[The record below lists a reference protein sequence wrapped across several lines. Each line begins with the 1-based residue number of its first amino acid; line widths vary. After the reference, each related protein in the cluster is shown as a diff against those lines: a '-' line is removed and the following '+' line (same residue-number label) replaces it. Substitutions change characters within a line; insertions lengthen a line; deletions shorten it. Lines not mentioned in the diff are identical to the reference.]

1 MLIIIWIL
9 LIACGILFPRSKIL
23 LWFMLSFMI
32 VSIGCRTQGADY
44 ISYSLEFQWAA
55 TQKLTDVSY
64 PGFVL
69 VAKIA
74 HQYGLSFESFVFTV
88 ATFSCVLFYIGIKRL
103 TSNEN
108 LLMALFFIY
117 PFSHELI
124 QMRTFLADSIIIS
137 ILPGILN
144 CTHQL
149 KDKIIKTVILVLIGS
164 IATSFHFEVIFS
176 ILFLIITLWVP
187 QKIEK
192 KCVPLVTIILFMLA
206 ICNVFPKLFG
216 RTNPMAAQWLSA
228 RTGFGIVTPIFIT
241 LLILYLNHIAST
253 RLYRVETNDT
263 KRCFYSNCNRF
274 GLCGA
279 LLIPFFTYDI
289 TFNRVW
295 RILLVVLYSMLSDV
309 SKEKMSKKSWLTYII
324 LTAFLLLGLFVYE
337 NSFSIIYEA
346 FKNNS
351 IFGFLSVV
359 G

>member
-228 RTGFGIVTPIFIT
+228 RTGF
-241 LLILYLNHIAST
+241 
-253 RLYRVETNDT
+253 
-263 KRCFYSNCNRF
+263 
-274 GLCGA
+274 
-279 LLIPFFTYDI
+279 
-289 TFNRVW
+289 
-295 RILLVVLYSMLSDV
+295 
-309 SKEKMSKKSWLTYII
+309 
-324 LTAFLLLGLFVYE
+324 
-337 NSFSIIYEA
+337 
-346 FKNNS
+346 
-351 IFGFLSVV
+351 
-359 G
+359 

>member
-23 LWFMLSFMI
+23 SWFMLSFMI

-69 VAKIA
+69 AAKIA
-74 HQYGLSFESFVFTV
+74 HQCGLSFESFVFT
-88 ATFSCVLFYIGIKRL
+88 ATTFSCVFFYIGIKRL
-103 TSNEN
+103 TSNVN

-137 ILPGILN
+137 ILPWILN
-144 CTHQL
+144 CTNQL
-149 KDKIIKTVILVLIGS
+149 KDKVIKTIILMLIGS
-164 IATSFHFEVIFS
+164 IAVSFHFEVIFS
-176 ILFLIITLWVP
+176 ILFLIITLWIP
-187 QKIEK
+187 PKIEK
-192 KCVPLVTIILFMLA
+192 KCIPLVTIILFLLA

-228 RTGFGIVTPIFIT
+228 RTSFGIVIPILLT
-241 LLILYLNHIAST
+241 LLILYLNHVAST
-253 RLYRVETNDT
+253 RLYRVETGPT
-263 KRCFYSNCNRF
+263 KRYFYSNCDSF
-274 GLCGA
+274 GMCGA

-324 LTAFLLLGLFVYE
+324 LTAFLLLGLVVYE

-351 IFGFLSVV
+351 IFGFLSVI